1 MSETL
6 CKICNSKTKQLFTA
20 KVLQKYDVQYFECS
34 NCGFVQTESV
44 YWLKEAYESSMNLS
58 DTGIAV
64 RNLRLSRIATT
75 ILFLFF
81 GTKKRYVDYAGGYGL
96 FTRLMRDVGFD
107 FYWSDPF
114 TPNLLARGFEAKE
127 NERFTLATSFES
139 FEHFDNPKEEL
150 KKILAK
156 ADNLLISTEIIPS
169 PPPKI
174 NDWWYYG
181 FAHGQHIAFY
191 TKHAMRLLA
200 EQHGLSYY
208 GAGNIHLFTA
218 RPLPLF
224 GKVLF
229 AIPFRK
235 IILYITS
242 NLLITF
248 IKTRTFSDMSSLK
261 GS

>member
-1 MSETL
+1 MSETV

-58 DTGIAV
+58 DTGIAM

-156 ADNLLISTEIIPS
+156 ADNLLISTELVPS
-169 PPPKI
+169 PTPDVQK
-174 NDWWYYG
+174 WWYY
-181 FAHGQHIAFY
+181 APDHGQHIAFY
-191 TKHAMRLLA
+191 TKKAFKILA
-200 EQHGLSYY
+200 KDLGIHYY
-208 GAGNIHLFTA
+208 NCDNIHLFTSK
-218 RPLPLF
+218 RLSFLGSLIFFIPLSKYLLF
-224 GKVLF
+224 FSSYLF
-229 AIPFRK
+229 AV
-235 IILYITS
+235 LCAS
-242 NLLITF
+242 
-248 IKTRTFSDMSSLK
+248 KTTADMNKLK
-261 GS
+261 EI